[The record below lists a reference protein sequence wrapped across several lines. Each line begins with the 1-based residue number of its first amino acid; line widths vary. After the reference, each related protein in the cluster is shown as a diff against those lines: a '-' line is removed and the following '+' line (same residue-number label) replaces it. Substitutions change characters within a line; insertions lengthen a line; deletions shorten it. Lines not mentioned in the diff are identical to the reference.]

1 MHDLGN
7 FSELCGIGAVPN
19 CLVAGAGVTGYAD
32 CGLYGRGLGEP
43 NKRDDW
49 GMSLQVGRLAY
60 ERCAPCQSCCLCL
73 GMS

>member
-1 MHDLGN
+1 MHDLDN

-43 NKRDDW
+43 NKEMI
-49 GMSLQVGRLAY
+49 GV
-60 ERCAPCQSCCLCL
+60 
-73 GMS
+73 